1 MKQHRFSFRLAFLLA
16 FFTLFLA
23 ACDQQEPDP
32 KPSELYEEALRLE
45 GRKNYSEALDHY
57 NRGLAADTLKGFS
70 AEALEALCR
79 KGRIEYLT
87 GRYQA
92 AFHTWQ
98 SIEIHAAA
106 ETLSDSLRTA
116 AGLDTAQMYAELGRY
131 DKAASIMASLGSSD
145 AWQLYQTAVYQF
157 KSGRIDEASQMYQKL
172 SASGDPAVR
181 MAALSGLLDC
191 SVATPASAPDTP
203 KHYAA
208 NIAAVSAKV
217 MRMKATSMVKIRSLR
232 IAAKSLLQLESQQ
245 RNASYLLFRALAI
258 AQEKGLSRLV
268 PILQYESNAVIVR
281 KPDTYRNV
289 IAYFGSKNMQYAKAA
304 ALCKLGTC
312 EELTPAE
319 RITALR
325 SALTTCQYYGIPATA
340 TSYLKMVREATRQL
354 DDLLIAS
361 GRFVELFDVS
371 GQEEALET
379 RSRMQ
384 AAISEFRLTA
394 GNEALQNEI
403 ISVTT
408 DISGLLQRKI
418 DMNEEGEGFRYATLI
433 DKSIT
438 EKQGRLIGLIAEVS
452 KIDSLVASNLQPE
465 PLTLN
470 TLRKKLQP
478 DEVLVRFF
486 SGDSGTTAIMVSNR
500 EMQIE
505 TSPVKS
511 DELKSRFQALLRR
524 VRAIGIGNDSRLLSD
539 QGRIRLSDL
548 LLKTMSVKLASYRHL
563 IFVSDQPQPF
573 HLLGRGELL
582 GRGRQVSYLIS
593 SNEALASKPSD
604 GNQEDVARIEFLNAN
619 RIEKAQIHKL
629 FHQADQ
635 VILSWKPLSD
645 REIERLKTAFEKA
658 PAANRPAAGFL
669 KLFADGDNTE
679 NGQAWFWLGA
689 YGVD

>member
-1 MKQHRFSFRLAFLLA
+1 MKQRHFSFRLAFLLA
-16 FFTLFLA
+16 LFTFSLA
-23 ACDQQEPDP
+23 ACDQQEPEP
-32 KPSELYEEALRLE
+32 KPSELYEEARRLE
-45 GRKNYSEALDHY
+45 GRKRYSEALDLY
-57 NRGLAADTLKGFS
+57 NCGVAADTLNGFS

-79 KGRIEYLT
+79 KGRVEYLT
-87 GRYQA
+87 GCYDE
-92 AFHTWQ
+92 AFRTWK
-98 SIEIHAAA
+98 SIETHA
-106 ETLSDSLRTA
+106 EKGKPGDSLRVA

-131 DKAASIMASLGSSD
+131 DKAALITASIGSAD
-145 AWQLYQTAVYQF
+145 AWQRYQTALYHF
-157 KSGRIDEASQMYQKL
+157 KSGKIDEASQLYQKL
-172 SASGDPAVR
+172 SASSDPAVR
-181 MAALSGLLDC
+181 MVALSGLLDC
-191 SVATPASAPDTP
+191 SLAAPATAPDTP

-208 NIAAVSAKV
+208 KIAAVSAKV
-217 MRMKATSMVKIRSLR
+217 MRMNASSIVKIRTLR

-268 PILQYESNAVIVR
+268 PILQYEANAVIVR

-304 ALCKLGTC
+304 ALCKLGAC
-312 EELTPAE
+312 KELTPAE
-319 RITALR
+319 RITALH

-340 TSYLKMVREATRQL
+340 TGYLKMVRDAARQL

-371 GQEEALET
+371 GQEDALEI

-384 AAISEFRLTA
+384 AAISEFRLPA
-394 GNEALQNEI
+394 GHEALQNEI

-418 DMNEEGEGFRYATLI
+418 DMNEQGEGFRYAALI

-438 EKQGRLIGLIAEVS
+438 EKQGRLIGFIAETS
-452 KIDSLVASNLQPE
+452 KIDRQVASNLQPE

-470 TLRKKLQP
+470 TLRNSLQP
-478 DEVLVRFF
+478 DEALVRFF
-486 SGDSGTTAIMVSNR
+486 TGDSGLTVIMVSNR

-505 TSPVKS
+505 TSPVTA
-511 DELKSRFQALLRR
+511 DELRSLFQALLRR
-524 VRAIGIGNDSRLLSD
+524 TRSIETGNDSRLLSD
-539 QGRIRLSDL
+539 QGRIWLTDS

-582 GRGRQVSYLIS
+582 GRGRGVTYLIS
-593 SNEALASKPSD
+593 PNEAAISKPFSGGQD
-604 GNQEDVARIEFLNAN
+604 EVAGIEFFNAN
-619 RIEKAQIHKL
+619 REGDAQIYKF
-629 FHQADQ
+629 FHPTDR

-645 REIERLKTAFEKA
+645 REIRWLKTAFEKA
-658 PAANRPAAGFL
+658 PAANRSAAGFL
-669 KLFADGDNTE
+669 KLFGGSEDTE
-679 NGQAWFWLGA
+679 KGLAWFWLGA
-689 YGVD
+689 YGLD

>member
-1 MKQHRFSFRLAFLLA
+1 MKQRHFSFRLAFLLA
-16 FFTLFLA
+16 LFTLSLA
-23 ACDQQEPDP
+23 ACDQQESEP
-32 KPSELYEEALRLE
+32 KPSVLYEEAQRLE
-45 GRKNYSEALDHY
+45 GRKNYSEALDNY
-57 NRGLAADTLKGFS
+57 NRGLAVDTLKGFS

-92 AFHTWQ
+92 AFTTWQ
-98 SIEIHAAA
+98 SIEAHAAA

-131 DKAASIMASLGSSD
+131 GKAASIMASLGSAD
-145 AWQLYQTAVYQF
+145 QWQRYQTAVYRF
-157 KSGRIDEASQMYQKL
+157 KAGKIDEASQWYQKL
-172 SASGDPAVR
+172 SASGDPSVR

-191 SVATPASAPDTP
+191 ALVAPATAPDTP
-203 KHYAA
+203 EHYAA
-208 NIAAVSAKV
+208 QIAAVSAKV
-217 MRMKATSMVKIRSLR
+217 MRMNATPMVKIRSLR

-325 SALTTCQYYGIPATA
+325 SALTTSQYYGIPATA
-340 TSYLKMVREATRQL
+340 TGYLKMVREATRQL

-371 GQEEALET
+371 GQEDALET

-384 AAISEFRLTA
+384 AAISEFRLPA
-394 GNEALQNEI
+394 GHEALQNEI

-408 DISGLLQRKI
+408 DIAGLLQRKI
-418 DMNEEGEGFRYATLI
+418 DMNEQGEGFRYAALI

-438 EKQGRLIGLIAEVS
+438 EKQGRLIELLAEVS
-452 KIDSLVASNLQPE
+452 KIDSHVASNLQSE

-470 TLRKKLQP
+470 TLRQRLQP
-478 DEVLVRFF
+478 DEALVRFF
-486 SGDSGTTAIMVSNR
+486 AGGSSTTVIMVSNR

-505 TSPVKS
+505 TSPVTA
-511 DELKSRFQALLRR
+511 DELKAQFGALQRR
-524 VRAIGIGNDSRLLSD
+524 VRTIGISNDSRLLSD
-539 QGRIRLSDL
+539 QGRIWLTDS
-548 LLKTMSVKLASYRHL
+548 LLKTMSTRLASYRHL
-563 IFVSDQPQPF
+563 IFVSEQPQPF
-573 HLLGRGELL
+573 HLLGRDELL
-582 GRGRQVSYLIS
+582 GRGRQVTYLIS
-593 SNEALASKPSD
+593 PNEAVSAKPAD
-604 GNQEDVARIEFLNAN
+604 GKQDAVAGIEFFNAN
-619 RIEKAQIHKL
+619 RIENAQIHKL
-629 FHQADQ
+629 FHPGDQ
-635 VILSWKPLSD
+635 VILFWKPLSD
-645 REIERLKTAFEKA
+645 REIERLKTALEKA
-658 PAANRPAAGFL
+658 PATNRSAAGFL

-679 NGQAWFWLGA
+679 NGQAWFWIGA